1 MSKKTVRTGIIGC
14 GGMSHYHIRNM
25 FKSKNTQIVALCD
38 PSKESINNVKEV
50 FKTAGYKTPP
60 NEPNLIKFLESFD
73 LDAVL
78 IATPHAMH
86 HDHTAAALEAG
97 LDVLLEK
104 PMVINTQEALN
115 LINIRDRSGK
125 TLVIAFQGSL
135 SPLIRL
141 ASDGIRKGKYGNLL
155 SVSATVWQNW
165 GPNTAGTWRQEPA
178 LSGGG
183 FIFDTGAHMLNTVA
197 DLVNQDFVEVAA
209 WMDKKGRPVEILS
222 VAIAKLKSGAFVTFH
237 GCGEAIPSCSSE
249 IKVFCDK
256 AILTT
261 GAWGERLQIQK
272 SDKDKPNEIPYPPKS
287 NVWKTFLKVCRN
299 KIDNPSPPEIGLRM
313 IRLYDAICLSAAEG
327 GRIVKIES

>member
-1 MSKKTVRTGIIGC
+1 
-14 GGMSHYHIRNM
+14 
-25 FKSKNTQIVALCD
+25 
-38 PSKESINNVKEV
+38 
-50 FKTAGYKTPP
+50 
-60 NEPNLIKFLESFD
+60 
-73 LDAVL
+73 
-78 IATPHAMH
+78 
-86 HDHTAAALEAG
+86 
-97 LDVLLEK
+97 
-104 PMVINTQEALN
+104 
-115 LINIRDRSGK
+115 
-125 TLVIAFQGSL
+125 
-135 SPLIRL
+135 
-141 ASDGIRKGKYGNLL
+141 
-155 SVSATVWQNW
+155 
-165 GPNTAGTWRQEPA
+165 
-178 LSGGG
+178 
-183 FIFDTGAHMLNTVA
+183 MLNTVA

-261 GAWGERLQIQK
+261 GAWGKRLQIQK

>member
-1 MSKKTVRTGIIGC
+1 MSQNKIRTGIIGC
-14 GGMSHYHIRNM
+14 GGMSLHHIQTM
-25 FKSKNTQIVALCD
+25 FQNEKTEIVAICD
-38 PSKESINNVKEV
+38 PSK
-50 FKTAGYKTPP
+50 TAIRKARGIFRSAKQQMPP
-60 NEPNLIKFLESFD
+60 NQPNLNKFLRDFD
-73 LDAVL
+73 LDTVL

-86 HDHTAAALEAG
+86 HEQTTAALEAG

-104 PMVINTQEALN
+104 PMVINTQEGLS
-115 LINIRDRSGK
+115 LIDTRDRTGK

-135 SPLIRL
+135 CPLVRL
-141 ASDGIRKGKYGNLL
+141 ASDQIKKGKYGNLL

-165 GPNTAGTWRQEPA
+165 GPNTAGTWRQKPA

-249 IKVFCDK
+249 IKVFCEE

-261 GAWGERLQIQK
+261 GVWGGKLQIQK
-272 SDKDKPNEIPYPPKS
+272 RDEPEPQEIPLPPKS
-287 NVWKTFLKVCRN
+287 SVWNTFLKVCS
-299 KIDNPSPPEIGLRM
+299 KEIDNPSPPEIGLRM
-313 IRLYDAICLSAAEG
+313 IRLYDAICLTAAEG
-327 GRIVKIES
+327 GRIMKIDS